1 MNRRYPFL
9 SSIKNCNVQNFHQ
22 SCNRSQQV
30 FQLKMRN
37 ARVSL
42 RRNEYYL
49 KNINARDAQV
59 SDLTIISAG
68 LRPVQIYKTPPI
80 KNIY

>member
-9 SSIKNCNVQNFHQ
+9 SSIKNCNVQNFNQ

-42 RRNEYYL
+42 PRNEYYL

-68 LRPVQIYKTPPI
+68 LRPTLIYKTPP
-80 KNIY
+80 

>member
-1 MNRRYPFL
+1 M
-9 SSIKNCNVQNFHQ
+9 SIMLKINKARDARV
-22 SCNRSQQV
+22 RSQQV

-42 RRNEYYL
+42 PRNEYYL